1 LLEVVREEAQ
11 VMDKKLSELQKE
23 NERLKA
29 LIAVLPI

>member
-1 LLEVVREEAQ
+1 MDVVREEAQ

-29 LIAVLPI
+29 LIAVFGK

>member
-1 LLEVVREEAQ
+1 LEVVREEAQ

-29 LIAVLPI
+29 LIAVIFK

>member
-1 LLEVVREEAQ
+1 LDVVREEAQ

-29 LIAVLPI
+29 LIAVFGK